1 MFWLLIMFNSLF
13 KEEKE
18 ALSKQKESDSEE
30 DQPKQKV
37 VCSPPPPTSQR
48 VPIFPGMNPSALIVS
63 ALRVL
68 VSIIYYVKEMG
79 GIQKK

>member
-1 MFWLLIMFNSLF
+1 MFNSLF